1 MYQLLD
7 KPFSIKGGVMFFFI
21 NLWIFPAAA
30 AAGTSFTLIQ
40 AGKQVLDTGEI
51 WCSSAP
57 LTAN

>member
-1 MYQLLD
+1 
-7 KPFSIKGGVMFFFI
+7 MFVFTNFG
-21 NLWIFPAAA
+21 IFPAA

-51 WCSSAP
+51 WCASAP